1 MLSRKDARQA
11 VRLTTERF
19 DSELDALQEAAVAD
33 LMTAG
38 VAEQDDDALYEQA
51 LRMYLKGNFEPNAPE
66 AQACRS
72 IYEGI
77 KIQMKLTDRYREGEA
92 DA

>member
-1 MLSRKDARQA
+1 MLSKKDARQA
-11 VRLTTERF
+11 VRLTTETF
-19 DSELDALQEAAVAD
+19 DAELEALQEAAVAD
-33 LMTAG
+33 LATAG

-66 AQACRS
+66 AAACRA
-72 IYEGI
+72 IYDGL
-77 KIQMKLTDRYREGEA
+77 KLQMKLTDRYREGEA